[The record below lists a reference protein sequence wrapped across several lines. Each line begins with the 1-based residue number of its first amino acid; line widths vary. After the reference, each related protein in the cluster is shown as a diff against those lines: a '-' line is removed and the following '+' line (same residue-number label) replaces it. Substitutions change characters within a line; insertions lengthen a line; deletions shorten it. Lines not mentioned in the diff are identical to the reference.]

1 MALSK
6 AQVNGQAKSAPKV
19 SYQNG
24 IDRCKLTTATHEGH
38 VVCITIWLC
47 VSVWRLGC
55 GVVVDAVGMFA
66 KDLGQ
71 RGKCDKVCHP

>member
-19 SYQNG
+19 GYQNG
-24 IDRCKLTTATHEGH
+24 IDRCKLTTGTHEGH
-38 VVCITIWLC
+38 VVYITIWLC